1 MSALAYSTNK
11 SDKHPSVTT
20 ISASA
25 RIDYIFR
32 FSKQA
37 ILVINDDLETFA
49 QIGSEYIA
57 TLPDEQNTA
66 FVSISPKLNNIQ
78 IRCRIIEQLFGN
90 SLFDPEQS
98 LAVSIINF
106 SKIETDAISI
116 VIENAELLSLQ
127 LLHEL
132 CQLSEIAKK
141 TKRNINVLLLGAKE
155 TGTEMARNR
164 SLFDHK
170 VSILSAQSGQ
180 LISLGSKKLKTGI
193 SFLSFGKAKKIWLT
207 AFVSL
212 LVIVSLLVVLQQR
225 QSIDFSELIEQN
237 FNENNEIVST
247 FVLTKKN
254 KSKID
259 KAIKDKAKGSIIDKE
274 LVISEQQGAS
284 RNDILQ
290 AIVTSEVNE
299 INTKEEPITRS
310 SINLHDDET
319 IEGEVVKSITIKL
332 IEPQAIS
339 SIKNNTQVVVAPISK
354 ETPFRQ
360 ALVKTVKS
368 VTTDTEP
375 LTNNNEVVYSK
386 INSENYI
393 NKNTGFVVQ
402 IAGFSQFS
410 VFEEFINEYANI
422 DYLGYYRNLNQQK
435 FLVITSLIF
444 PSRFQAEQALISL
457 PIELQER
464 GSWIKSIEAV
474 NSEIQQYQQSN

>member
-247 FVLTKKN
+247 FVLTKK
-254 KSKID
+254 D
-259 KAIKDKAKGSIIDKE
+259 KAKKDKAKDSVIDKE
-274 LVISEQQGAS
+274 LFISEQQGAS
-284 RNDILQ
+284 RYDILQ

-299 INTKEEPITRS
+299 ISFKEEPNTRS
-310 SINLHDDET
+310 SINLHNDET

-339 SIKNNTQVVVAPISK
+339 SIKNNTQIVVEPVVK
-354 ETPFRQ
+354 EADFSR
-360 ALVKTVKS
+360 S
-368 VTTDTEP
+368 VIEAVTSDTES
-375 LTNNNEVVYSK
+375 LTKANEVVYKQIDSDHYL
-386 INSENYI
+386 S
-393 NKNTGFVVQ
+393 KNTGFVVQ
-402 IAGFSQFS
+402 VAGFSQFS
-410 VFEEFINEYANI
+410 VFEEFINEYANL
-422 DYLGYYRNLNQQK
+422 DYLGYYRSLNQQK

-464 GSWIKSIEAV
+464 GSWIKSIEAG

>member
-247 FVLTKKN
+247 FVLTKK
-254 KSKID
+254 D
-259 KAIKDKAKGSIIDKE
+259 KAKKDKAKDSVIDKE
-274 LVISEQQGAS
+274 LFISEQQGAS
-284 RNDILQ
+284 RYDILQ

-299 INTKEEPITRS
+299 ISFKEEPNTRS
-310 SINLHDDET
+310 SINLHNDET

-339 SIKNNTQVVVAPISK
+339 SIKNNTQIVVEPVVK
-354 ETPFRQ
+354 EADFSR
-360 ALVKTVKS
+360 S
-368 VTTDTEP
+368 VIEAVTSDTES
-375 LTNNNEVVYSK
+375 LTKANEVVYKQIDSDHYL
-386 INSENYI
+386 S
-393 NKNTGFVVQ
+393 KNTGFVVQ
-402 IAGFSQFS
+402 VAGFSQFS
-410 VFEEFINEYANI
+410 VFEEFINEYANL
-422 DYLGYYRNLNQQK
+422 DYLGYYRSLNQQK

>member
-116 VIENAELLSLQ
+116 VIESAELLSLQ

-247 FVLTKKN
+247 FVLTK
-254 KSKID
+254 ID
-259 KAIKDKAKGSIIDKE
+259 KAKKDKAKSSIIDKE
-274 LVISEQQGAS
+274 SVISEQQGAS

-299 INTKEEPITRS
+299 ISFKEEPNTRS
-310 SINLHDDET
+310 SINLHNDET

-339 SIKNNTQVVVAPISK
+339 SIKNNTQIVVAPVVK
-354 ETPFRQ
+354 EADFSR
-360 ALVKTVKS
+360 S
-368 VTTDTEP
+368 VIEAVTSATES
-375 LTNNNEVVYSK
+375 LTKANEVVYKQIDSDHYL
-386 INSENYI
+386 S
-393 NKNTGFVVQ
+393 KNTGFVVQ

-410 VFEEFINEYANI
+410 VFEEFINEYANL
-422 DYLGYYRNLNQQK
+422 DYLGYYRSLNQQK